1 MPSPSLRLH
10 AHALL
15 RSKFSCIAFAAAALL
30 PATLQAVVVR
40 GTVTDQLGAPVP
52 GARVQL
58 IQGKNTA
65 SFAMAG
71 SDGSF
76 EIRSGDSGRFLLLT
90 SARTFAPN
98 IGTDFYGGQTDIVLR
113 TVVLSP
119 EEIRTEVSVT
129 ATGIPTPL
137 PQLTAPVTLIPRDD
151 LSTRIGLID
160 DLRQA
165 PGVAVVQ
172 TGQGGG
178 VTSLFVRGGNSDSNK
193 VLIDGIPAED
203 VGGTFDFGTVSSTG
217 LAGPG
222 AQSAPGSAIE
232 LYRGPN
238 SALFGSDSLA
248 SVVNL
253 STPRGSSLKPVLNY
267 SGDAGN
273 LHSWRNEA
281 IVSGAHNRADY
292 LLAYSRFDTSNALPH
307 DRFHSSTA
315 AANFGYNL
323 SASTLL
329 RFTLRDA
336 VSAGGLPNAYNFL
349 NLVEDGKQSDQD
361 LYSGATIE
369 NTTPGGWHNL
379 ARYGIARKR
388 EQAAYFG
395 QAGIPAVMFG
405 FPGFL
410 GNVVNVQ
417 GANGYTAIGQ
427 AQIFSSDRD
436 QASNRDELYYQSDIN
451 FRHHITALFGFR
463 YENERGSFNVPAFF
477 ENRKIQRTNFEYNLQ
492 IGGDL
497 GNRLFYSL
505 GGSLQ
510 KNHLYGIAGTPRFGL
525 AWTAVRPDAHR
536 YLRGTHLRANAA
548 TGVQEPNLATE
559 FSSLYRTLLESGDLS
574 DIAKFHVA
582 PLGPSRSRT
591 FDLGI
596 DQNIIGDKLVLKAG
610 YFHNQFSH
618 QLEFVGSGDL
628 RNYFGIDPTND
639 KFFFGA
645 ELNSQAFRAQ
655 GFETELQFQPL
666 PRLFL
671 RGGYTYLDA
680 RVSQSFASD
689 ATAVAQGFPTTNP
702 SLPGIAIGGSSPL
715 IGARPFRRPPHTGYF
730 ALQYTGQKWTAAF
743 KGALASRSDDS
754 TFLGFSDQNG
764 DNTLLLPNRN
774 LDFGYTKLDLYGT
787 YNATHHVTLFTDLS
801 NLLNNQHIGPI
812 GYPSLPFTV
821 RAGLKLRLGGD

>member
-1 MPSPSLRLH
+1 MPSLSLRLH
-10 AHALL
+10 APALL
-15 RSKFSCIAFAAAALL
+15 RSKFSRTGLAFAALL
-30 PATLQAVVVR
+30 PATLHAVVVR

-71 SDGSF
+71 SNGSF

-98 IGTDFYGGQTDIVLR
+98 IGTDFYGGQTDIILR
-113 TVVLSP
+113 TVILSP

-129 ATGIPTPL
+129 ATGTPTPL

-160 DLRQA
+160 DLRQS

-172 TGQGGG
+172 TGQTGG

-193 VLIDGIPAED
+193 ILIDGIPAED

-222 AQSAPGSAIE
+222 PGSAIE

-281 IVSGAHNRADY
+281 IVSGTHNRADY

-323 SASTLL
+323 SAATLL

-336 VSAGGLPNAYNFL
+336 VSAGGLTNAYNFL
-349 NLVEDGKQSDQD
+349 NLVEDGRQSDQD

-369 NTTPGGWHNL
+369 NTTLAGWHNL

-395 QAGIPAVMFG
+395 QVGTPVVIFG
-405 FPGFL
+405 FPGYL
-410 GNVVNVQ
+410 GNVVALR
-417 GANGYTAIGQ
+417 GANGYTATGQ

-436 QASNRDELYYQSDIN
+436 QASNRDELYYGSDIT

-497 GNRLFYSL
+497 GNRLFYSV

-525 AWTAVRPDAHR
+525 AWTAVRPDPHR
-536 YLRGTHLRANAA
+536 YLRGTRLRANAA

-596 DQNIIGDKLVLKAG
+596 DQNLIGDKLVLKAG
-610 YFHNQFSH
+610 FFHNQFSH

-628 RNYFGIDPTND
+628 RRYFGIDPTND

-655 GFETELQFQPL
+655 GLETELQFQPL

-671 RGGYTYLDA
+671 RGGYTFLDA

-689 ATAVAQGFPTTNP
+689 ATGVDQGFPTINP
-702 SLPGIAIGGSSPL
+702 NLPGIAIGGSSPL
-715 IGARPFRRPPHTGYF
+715 VGARPFRRPPHTGYF
-730 ALQYTGQKWTAAF
+730 ALQYTGQKWTGAF

-787 YNATHHVTLFTDLS
+787 YNATHRVTVFTDLS

-812 GYPSLPFTV
+812 GYPSLPLTV

>member
-1 MPSPSLRLH
+1 MPSRFLRLH
-10 AHALL
+10 APALL
-15 RSKFSCIAFAAAALL
+15 RSKFSRIGLAFAALL
-30 PATLQAVVVR
+30 PATLHAVVVR

-113 TVVLSP
+113 TVILSP

-129 ATGIPTPL
+129 ATGTPTPL

-160 DLRQA
+160 DLRQS

-172 TGQGGG
+172 TGQIGG

-222 AQSAPGSAIE
+222 PDSAIE

-238 SALFGSDSLA
+238 SALYGSDSLA

-281 IVSGAHNRADY
+281 IVSGTHNRADY

-323 SASTLL
+323 SSATLL

-361 LYSGATIE
+361 LYSGVTIE
-369 NTTPGGWHNL
+369 NTTLGGWHNL

-395 QAGIPAVMFG
+395 QVGTPTVIFG
-405 FPGFL
+405 FPGYL
-410 GNVVNVQ
+410 GNVVALR
-417 GANGYTAIGQ
+417 GANGYTATGQ

-436 QASNRDELYYQSDIN
+436 QASLRDELYYGSDIT

-497 GNRLFYSL
+497 GNRLFYSV

-525 AWTAVRPDAHR
+525 AWTAIRPDSHR
-536 YLRGTHLRANAA
+536 YLHGTRLRANAA

-582 PLGPSRSRT
+582 PLGPSRSRS

-596 DQNIIGDKLVLKAG
+596 DQNLIGDKLVLKAG

-628 RNYFGIDPTND
+628 RRYFGINPTND

-671 RGGYTYLDA
+671 RSGYTFLDA

-689 ATAVAQGFPTTNP
+689 ATAVAQGFPNTNP
-702 SLPGIAIGGSSPL
+702 NLPGIAIGGSSPL
-715 IGARPFRRPPHTGYF
+715 VGARPFRRPPHTGYF
-730 ALQYTGQKWTAAF
+730 ALQYTGQKWTGAF

-774 LDFGYTKLDLYGT
+774 LDYGYTKLDLYGT
-787 YNATHHVTLFTDLS
+787 YNATGRVTLFTDLS

-812 GYPSLPFTV
+812 GYPSLPLTV